1 MRAIPLLILPLMS
14 LPAHAADP
22 IPWRIDR
29 PSGPTREVELQLD
42 RGTWMGVD
50 VHPDG
55 DRLVFDLLGDLY
67 LLPIEGG
74 QATPLTSGPAW
85 DTEARWSPSGDELVF
100 TSDRGNNRNL
110 WLMDSDGSRARALTS
125 ESRTRV
131 SDASWAPDGQR
142 LVARKRST
150 DRSSI
155 GVHELWLFDRFG
167 GKGVQLTKK
176 EELGGVVEPAWSPD
190 GEAVFFSARQA
201 RYSYARDPNEGIFQ
215 VRRLDVKTGRSRP
228 LTGEFGGA
236 GRPVPSPDG
245 RTLATVRRVRDQTW
259 LELIDLETGA
269 RTPLADWLD
278 QDEQEGFAISG
289 VYPRFDWLPDGQ
301 GLVVWAEGQLWR
313 VSLDGQRANI
323 PFDATVQVQLAE
335 PVRSPRS
342 PASERVQAKLL
353 RWPVLAPGGDLWA
366 FSALGSIWTQ
376 ELPGGAPERLSSA
389 EHREYAPAWSPD
401 GRWLCW
407 VSWDDVAGGALHVQA
422 RRGGRSF
429 VLGRAGPKYSNPSF
443 SPDGREIV
451 LLRGSGAAA
460 RGHDLGRELW
470 QEIVIL
476 GLDGGE
482 QVVGEV
488 AGLKRAGRPRFSADG
503 ARILF
508 PEERPT
514 PLEAADGV
522 VTSINRDGS
531 DRRTVLEIGQATDAV
546 VSPDGGWVAFQEA
559 HHAWI
564 GKLPRTGEGPLSIA
578 HAESAVPVWRLS
590 EEAGDWVDFSADGRF
605 VTWNHGPELRR
616 LELATLLGWQAEQ
629 QEAARV
635 KAELAAEAEDEGS
648 GEPGGDEGP
657 PDGARAANG
666 AEEAAAE
673 PPPEPDE
680 DEPPLPPSEAFEVD
694 LSLPR
699 GAPAGAVAIVGA
711 RVITM
716 RGDEVLESATVLTR
730 DDRIVAVGADV
741 VVPADAHVVDGRGT
755 TIVPGFIDV
764 HAHLHFSAVD
774 TMQEQDWRYLAN
786 LAYGVTT
793 VHDPSAFSDQA
804 FAFGELVEAGRMLG
818 PRVFSTGQ
826 ILYGAS
832 GSFRSEVA
840 SLEDA
845 RRHVRRLKQLG
856 AVSVKSY
863 QQPRR
868 DQRQWLLQAGREE
881 GLLVVP
887 EGGGDLLNNLNM
899 VLDGHSAIEHAL
911 PVAPVYDDVVQLF
924 ARSGVF
930 YSPTLLVAYG
940 GLAGEFFFYAREP
953 VWANERLLA
962 FTPQGVV
969 DRRARRLT
977 RVAPDDDWHHMKVA
991 RSAAAI
997 QRAGGRVT
1005 VGGHG
1010 QLQGLGTH
1018 WEIQALAG
1026 PGAMTPHEALRS
1038 ATIHGAA
1045 YLGMEADLGS
1055 IEAGKLADFVVLERN
1070 PLDDIANTDS
1080 VRQVVKNGALY
1091 DAATLD
1097 RVWPAPEAAPPLLW
1111 QVARGDLEGGCAGA
1125 H

>member
-1 MRAIPLLILPLMS
+1 MRPLLLLLLSLLVLPVHAEEAEPWSIDAPAGPQHTATMS
-14 LPAHAADP
+14 
-22 IPWRIDR
+22 
-29 PSGPTREVELQLD
+29 LD

-67 LLPIEGG
+67 LLPIGG
-74 QATPLTSGPAW
+74 GVAEPLSAGPAW
-85 DTEARWSPSGDELVF
+85 DTEARWSPSGAELVF

-110 WLMDSDGSRARALTS
+110 WLMDADGGRPRALTA
-125 ESRTRV
+125 ETATRV
-131 SDASWAPDGQR
+131 SDASWSPDGER

-176 EELGGVVEPAWSPD
+176 EELGGVVEPAWSAD
-190 GEAVFFSARQA
+190 GAALYYSARGA
-201 RYSYARDPNEGIFQ
+201 RYAYARDPSHGIFQ
-215 VRRLDVKTGRSRP
+215 VRKLDVKTGRSRP
-228 LTGEFGGA
+228 VTGEFGGA
-236 GRPVPSPDG
+236 ARPTPSPDG
-245 RTLATVRRVRDQTW
+245 RTLAIVRRVRDATW
-259 LELIDLETGA
+259 LELLDLETGA

-289 VYPRFDWLPDGQ
+289 VYPRIDWLPDGRS
-301 GLVVWAEGQLWR
+301 LVLWAEGQLWR
-313 VSLDGQRANI
+313 LWLDGRREAI
-323 PFDATVQVQLAE
+323 PFQVTAEMQLSE
-335 PVRSPRS
+335 PVRAPRS
-342 PASERVQAKLL
+342 PVSERVQARLV
-353 RWPVLAPGGDLWA
+353 RWPALAPDGETLA
-366 FSALGSIWTQ
+366 FSALGSVWTQ
-376 ELPGGAPERLSSA
+376 DLSGGEPQRLNSATERG
-389 EHREYAPAWSPD
+389 YAPAWSPD

-407 VSWDDVAGGALHVQA
+407 VSWDDVEGGAVHVRA
-422 RRGGRSF
+422 RKGGRSF
-429 VLGRAGPKYSNPSF
+429 VVGRAGPKYSNPAF

-451 LLRGSGAAA
+451 VLRGSGAAA
-460 RGHDLGRELW
+460 RGNDLGGELW

-482 QVVGEV
+482 SVVTET
-488 AGLKRAGRPRFSADG
+488 AGLKRAGRPRFSPDG
-503 ARILF
+503 TRVLF

-514 PLEAADGV
+514 PLEAADGIV
-522 VTSINRDGS
+522 SSVNRDGS

-546 VSPDGGWVAFQEA
+546 VSPDGGWVVFQEA
-559 HHAWI
+559 HHAWL
-564 GKLPRTGEGPLSIA
+564 GKLPRTGEGPLSVA
-578 HAESAVPVWRLS
+578 KADGAVPVWRLS

-605 VTWNHGPELRR
+605 VTWNHGPEVRR
-616 LELATLLGWQAEQ
+616 LELASLLVWQAEQ
-629 QEAARV
+629 QEAARA
-635 KAELAAEAEDEGS
+635 KAEQAPEDDAEEPSETLADADEQAAEKPA
-648 GEPGGDEGP
+648 
-657 PDGARAANG
+657 
-666 AEEAAAE
+666 
-673 PPPEPDE
+673 
-680 DEPPLPPSEAFEVD
+680 LPPSEAFQLD
-694 LSLPR
+694 LSMPR
-699 GAPAGAVAIVGA
+699 AVPSGAVAIVGA
-711 RVITM
+711 RVVTM
-716 RGDEVLESATVLTR
+716 QGDEVLEGATILTR
-730 DDRIVAVGADV
+730 DDRIVAVGTDV
-741 VVPADAHVVDGRGT
+741 QIPEDAHVVDGTGT
-755 TIVPGFIDV
+755 TVVPGFVDV

-774 TMQEQDWRYLAN
+774 TLQAQDWRYLAN

-793 VHDPSAFSDQA
+793 VHDPSAFTDQA
-804 FAFGELVEAGRMLG
+804 FAFAELVEAGQMLG

-840 SLEDA
+840 SLDDA
-845 RRHVRRLKQLG
+845 RRHVRRLKRLG
-856 AVSVKSY
+856 AISVKSY

-881 GLLVVP
+881 GMLVVP

-924 ARSGVF
+924 AKSGVF

-940 GLAGEFFFYAREP
+940 GLAGEFYFYAREP
-953 VWANERLLA
+953 VWKNARLLT

-977 RVAPDDDWHHMKVA
+977 RVAPDDDWHHMEVA
-991 RSAAAI
+991 RSAAVI

-1026 PGAMTPHEALRS
+1026 PGAMTPLEALRS
-1038 ATIHGAA
+1038 ATLNGAA
-1045 YLGMEADLGS
+1045 YLGMEAELGS
-1055 IEAGKLADFVVLERN
+1055 IEVGKLADFVVLERN

-1080 VRQVVKNGALY
+1080 VRQVVKNGVLY
-1091 DAATLD
+1091 DAATMD
-1097 RVWPAPEAAPPLLW
+1097 RVWPAPEPAPPLIW
-1111 QVARGDLEGGCAGA
+1111 QVAKGDIEGGCAGA